1 MSSGNP
7 CAKVLLRSAHCSFP
21 QSWITGEMDS
31 SSRNAENLAAAANP
45 MTSSP
50 PSWPLSWI
58 ARSHRALVFG
68 RRTRV
73 LADALAPLIPV
84 EARTVLDIGCGDGTI
99 ARLLAQRRP
108 DLVIEGVEVNP
119 RPTCQ
124 IECRAFDG
132 SQLPFPDGSFD
143 VCLFVDVLHHTS
155 DVTQLLREAA
165 RVSRSHIVL
174 KDHLSETSLDDA
186 TLRAMDWVG
195 NRPHGVTLTYNYQS
209 VRQWQEHFEACG
221 LQATQI
227 STAVHVYPFPFS
239 VIFGRKLHFVAQLTK
254 E

>member
-1 MSSGNP
+1 
-7 CAKVLLRSAHCSFP
+7 
-21 QSWITGEMDS
+21 
-31 SSRNAENLAAAANP
+31 

-73 LADALAPLIPV
+73 IADALAPLIPS
-84 EARTVLDIGCGDGTI
+84 EARSVLDIGCGDGTI
-99 ARLLAQRRP
+99 AGLLAERRP
-108 DLVIEGVEVNP
+108 ELAIEGVEVIP

-124 IECRAFDG
+124 IQCRPFDG
-132 SQLPFPDGSFD
+132 SQLPFPDQSFD
-143 VCLFVDVLHHTS
+143 VCLFVDVLHHTT

-165 RVSRSHIVL
+165 RVARSHVVL
-174 KDHLSETSLDDA
+174 KDHLSETSFDHA

-209 VRQWQEHFEACG
+209 LRQWEQHFASCG
-221 LQATQI
+221 LQATQL
-227 STAVHVYPFPFS
+227 STVLPLYPFPFS
-239 VIFGRKLHFVAQLTK
+239 QLFGRRLHFVAQLTSR
-254 E
+254 